1 MANQPLLNTYGRLPV
16 VFEHGRGMWLYD
28 TEGQRYLDTFT
39 GIAVCGLGHSH
50 PGVARAISHQAERL
64 THCSNLFHCRLQQ
77 ELARRI
83 CDLAGMDGA
92 FFANSGAEVN
102 ETAIKLARHYGH
114 QRGVTNPAI
123 IVMENAF
130 HGRTLA
136 TLTATGN
143 RRVQAGFEPLVSGFV
158 RVPYGD
164 LEAVEAIAEA
174 NHNVVAVL
182 VEPIQGEGGVA
193 IPEADYLPGLRDICD
208 RHEWLLMLDEV
219 QTGNGRTGTYLACQQ
234 VGVTP
239 DVVTLAKGFGNGYPI
254 GACLARG
261 EAAQVLGPGSHG
273 STFGGNPLGCAAAL
287 AVLDAME
294 KDALAERAR
303 LLGERLLNRF
313 RERLEGADYIQD
325 IRGQGLMLGIE
336 LTEPCSELVL
346 LAKVQGILLNITR
359 ERVIRLLPPLT
370 MTDEEADYLADQVI
384 RIIKL
389 YAADDRDRPRQ

>member
-39 GIAVCGLGHSH
+39 GIAVSGLGHSH
-50 PGVARAISHQAERL
+50 PGVAHAISHQAERL
-64 THCSNLFHCRLQQ
+64 THCSNLFHCKLQQ
-77 ELARRI
+77 ELARRV
-83 CDLAGMDGA
+83 CDQADMDGA

-114 QRGVTNPAI
+114 QRGITNPSI

-143 RRVQAGFEPLVSGFV
+143 QRVQAGFEPLVSGFV
-158 RVPYGD
+158 RAPFDD
-164 LEAVEAIAEA
+164 LKAVEAIAEA
-174 NHNVVAVL
+174 NPNVVAVM

-193 IPEADYLPGLRDICD
+193 IPDPDYLPGLRRICS
-208 RHEWLLMLDEV
+208 RNNWLLLLDEV
-219 QTGNGRTGTYLACQQ
+219 QTGNARTGTYLASQQ
-234 VGVTP
+234 AGIIP

-261 EAAQVLGPGSHG
+261 KAAEVLGPGSHG

-287 AVLDAME
+287 AVLDATE
-294 KDALAERAR
+294 QGGLTERAQV
-303 LLGERLLNRF
+303 LGDRMINRF
-313 RERLEGADYIQD
+313 REHLEGAEYIHA
-325 IRGQGLMLGIE
+325 IRGHGLMLGIE

-370 MTDEEADYLADQVI
+370 MTDDEADYMADQII